1 MKNIVTKSLTVFSAV
16 LLAAGCIEE
25 AVPQGSVQTSDQV
38 SDAGV
43 AAAINAIPNMLVDG
57 GTAGHL
63 SRYSDQLDFGMASIH
78 MRTDHMLDDIA
89 CMGDNPGYDWA
100 NGYASPNG
108 WGALYTKCSYFWDC
122 YYPWIK
128 GANDV
133 IGLVDPETALTE
145 NLNYLGQAYAYRA
158 MFYLDL
164 ARMYEPKE
172 NNYTDISNVKGLTV
186 PKVTEETTEADAI
199 LNPRVPREEMYE
211 FIFEDLTKAETYL
224 KGTSN
229 NYTKPSLAAVYGLFA
244 RAYIEMGYWVE
255 GGDKEA
261 FRKASEYAKLAIE
274 TSGKTPLTQA
284 QWEDP
289 INGFNNGAANNS
301 WIWGLPITTDNFNNL
316 IAWVAHQV
324 MEAPWG
330 YGPLSHLG
338 LNRAT
343 YEAITEGDFRK
354 HSWLDP
360 DWTGFGGSYECDYQF
375 AGTAEEAKTFIAGA
389 KSYEA
394 IKFRPAEGN
403 CSNYSVGNKAERVLM
418 RVEEMYF
425 LQMEA
430 EAYINLENAKTLLN
444 DFMKLR
450 VTSGTYDCS
459 RKASTVND
467 FLNEMMLQKRIEFW
481 GEGILFYDYKRI
493 GLGITRGYP
502 GTNHAGS
509 QRLNSEGRS
518 PIWNIVIGRL
528 EYQSNT
534 AINENNCNPDPS
546 GKLQLWVDE

>member
-1 MKNIVTKSLTVFSAV
+1 MKRIYAKSLTVISAAI
-16 LLAAGCIEE
+16 LAVGCIEE
-25 AVPQGSVQTSDQV
+25 AVPQGSTQTSDQV
-38 SDAGV
+38 ADAGV
-43 AAAINAIPNMLVDG
+43 EAAVNAIPNMLVDG

-78 MRTDHMLDDIA
+78 MRTDHMLEDIA
-89 CMGDNPGYDWA
+89 TMGDNPGYNWA
-100 NGYASPNG
+100 QGYAQPNG
-108 WGALYTKCSYFWDC
+108 WGPNYVKCSYFWDC

-133 IGLVDPETALTE
+133 IGLVDPEGASST
-145 NLNYLGQAYAYRA
+145 NLNYLGQAHAYRA

-164 ARMYEPKE
+164 ARLYEPKE
-172 NNYTDISNVKGLTV
+172 NKYTDISGAKGLTV
-186 PKVTEETTEADAI
+186 PKITEATTEDEATN
-199 LNPRVPREEMYE
+199 NPRLPREEMYA
-211 FIFEDLTKAETYL
+211 FILEDLGKAETFL

-244 RAYIEMGYWVE
+244 RTYIEMGYWVE
-255 GGDKEA
+255 GGDTEA
-261 FRKASEYAKLAIE
+261 FRKAADYAKLAIE

-284 QWEDP
+284 EWEDP
-289 INGFNNGAANNS
+289 VNGFNNGAANNS

-316 IAWVAHQV
+316 IAWVAHLS
-324 MEAPWG
+324 MEAAWG
-330 YGPLSHLG
+330 YGPLCHLG
-338 LNRAT
+338 MNRAT

-360 DWTGFGGSYECDYQF
+360 DWTGFGGSYKCNYKF
-375 AGTAEEAKTFIAGA
+375 AGTTDEAATFIEGA
-389 KSYEA
+389 KPYES

-403 CSNYSVGNKAERVLM
+403 CANYSVGNKAERVLM

-425 LQMEA
+425 LQIEA
-430 EAYINLENAKTLLN
+430 EAHLNLASAKSMLN

-450 VTSGTYDCS
+450 VTDGSYDCNL
-459 RKASTVND
+459 KASTLD
-467 FLNEMMLQKRIEFW
+467 EFLSELILQKRIEFW

-502 GTNHAGS
+502 GTNHAGIH
-509 QRLNSEGRS
+509 RINSDGRS
-518 PIWNIVIGRL
+518 PIWNIVISRL

-534 AINENNCNPDPS
+534 AINTDNNNPDPS
-546 GKLQLWVDE
+546 GKLELWQGN